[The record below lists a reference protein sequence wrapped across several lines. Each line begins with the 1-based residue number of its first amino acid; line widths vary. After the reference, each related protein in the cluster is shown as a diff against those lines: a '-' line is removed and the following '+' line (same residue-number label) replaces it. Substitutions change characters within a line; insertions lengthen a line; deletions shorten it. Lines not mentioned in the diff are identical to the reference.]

1 MKIKKVLNNNND
13 FLGFCKKLDESHNSI
28 VREQRCPGASCCN
41 GNEVYKNV
49 YIMYD
54 KDKPIGC
61 IASTDVNNGMIEVA
75 RLYVLQEYRRQKI
88 ATKLLELVER
98 NAKENGAKII
108 NLDTY
113 KRLIGA
119 INLYKKFGFKIVP
132 QFPELKDSYYSVC
145 MSKEIK

>member
-1 MKIKKVLNNNND
+1 MEKIDVYVHILLPKFYCEMLKINPNIPKEIPFIN
-13 FLGFCKKLDESHNSI
+13 
-28 VREQRCPGASCCN
+28 
-41 GNEVYKNV
+41 NEVLTDLKVRRNTTIKDVKQIISYVNV
-49 YIMYD
+49 NPED
-54 KDKPIGC
+54 
-61 IASTDVNNGMIEVA
+61 
-75 RLYVLQEYRRQKI
+75 VLQEYRRQKI

-98 NAKENGAKII
+98 NTKENGAKII

-113 KRLIGA
+113 KRLPGA